1 MQLSKSKNANVNYLA
16 KVVQLTEFTPHP
28 NADRMKIAHVGGYKV
43 CVGLDEAEG
52 WYIYFPVNC
61 EINPNLLSYCNLY
74 RHSEKNSNTE
84 KAGFFNDNGRV
95 TAIKLRGVP
104 SEGFLLPL
112 ETLKSF
118 ISETL
123 NLELSDVEE
132 NFDFDIAEHNGKSFW
147 ICKKYIIVQ
156 QLPNSGKGNYRQ
168 KNLKKFNKAIDTQFR
183 YHYDTVL
190 IKKDPF
196 AIEPNDRI
204 HLSSKIHGTSHI
216 SAYVLCKKKPSLKT
230 WFLSLFGVEP
240 VEYDYLYA
248 SRSVIKNNTTTGIG
262 YYGCDVWAEADK
274 VIRPHLIKGMTI
286 YAEIVG
292 FLPTGRYIQKN
303 YDYGCE
309 PPTEEGVYI
318 SEKNFKVRVY
328 RITLTNVDGIVHEF
342 STQEVQQW
350 CKDNGLTP
358 VTEMYYGL
366 AKDLYPDI
374 PVDENWNTNFWE
386 RLANDKNFYMECDSP
401 DCNNKVPHEGLVIKK
416 EDMRSRAWK
425 LKCFAFLNQEQKELD
440 SGESN
445 IEDNA

>member
-16 KVVQLTEFTPHP
+16 KVVKLTEFTPHP

-183 YHYDTVL
+183 FHYDTVL

-204 HLSSKIHGTSHI
+204 HLSSKIHGCVDASTIINTS
-216 SAYVLCKKKPSLKT
+216 LGKKT
-230 WFLSLFGVEP
+230 
-240 VEYDYLYA
+240 
-248 SRSVIKNNTTTGIG
+248 IK
-262 YYGCDVWAEADK
+262 
-274 VIRPHLIKGMTI
+274 
-286 YAEIVG
+286 EIVDNKLNCLIES
-292 FLPTGRYIQKN
+292 FDIETNQKVFVPIDN
-303 YDYGCE
+303 YYLKENDGDWYE
-309 PPTEEGVYI
+309 IELENGV
-318 SEKNFKVRVY
+318 
-328 RITLTNVDGIVHEF
+328 
-342 STQEVQQW
+342 
-350 CKDNGLTP
+350 
-358 VTEMYYGL
+358 
-366 AKDLYPDI
+366 
-374 PVDENWNTNFWE
+374 
-386 RLANDKNFYMECDSP
+386 
-401 DCNNKVPHEGLVIKK
+401 
-416 EDMRSRAWK
+416 K
-425 LKCFAFLNQEQKELD
+425 LKITGNNPVWLPELACYRKVENLKIGD
-440 SGESN
+440 K
-445 IEDNA
+445 ILFED